1 MKLKALLYLDE
12 DFSKEIMPV
21 LLEEDV
27 EVFDLFH
34 GENLLEEISKGYL
47 DILFFSCTCRS
58 CKDEVTPT
66 IKKIKQLDPRIEI
79 ICVGTREDDSQA
91 IEAIK
96 CGATACIG
104 TPFDLEQI
112 RGIVVRTR
120 EHDRHRKEILEME
133 TALQEKYIFADMV
146 SKNPEILDI
155 FTLIKRIAPYYR
167 TMLIQGDTGTGK
179 EVLAKAVHKLST
191 SPNEPFIVCNCSGLV
206 ENLIESELFGHVK
219 GSFTGAVSNKEGL
232 FEAAGN
238 GTIFLD
244 EIGHMPLSFQPHLLR
259 VLQDGEYRRVGS
271 TKSVKAGC
279 KIIAATNVELSDEV
293 KKGNFREDLFF
304 RLSVVTITVPPLRER
319 KEDIPLLSRFFLDR
333 LNRKIGKNIR
343 GITMDVKR
351 ILMTYD
357 WPGNIRELENIL
369 ERAVLVTTVN
379 FIRPHDLPSYLS
391 GVTKER
397 YLSILP
403 LDDMERNHIQQALIA
418 SGGNKSNAASLL
430 RISRRALGR
439 KLDKYG
445 LGQK

>member
-1 MKLKALLYLDE
+1 MKLKALLYVDE

-27 EVFDLFH
+27 EVFDLYH
-34 GENLLEEISKGYL
+34 GENILEEISKGYL
-47 DILFFSCTCRS
+47 DILFFSCS
-58 CKDEVTPT
+58 CKFCNDDVTPT

-79 ICVGTREDDSQA
+79 VCVGNREDDAQVV
-91 IEAIK
+91 EAIK
-96 CGATACIG
+96 CGATACLG

-112 RGIVVRTR
+112 RGIVIRTR
-120 EHDRHRKEILEME
+120 ELDRHRKTILEME
-133 TALQEKYIFADMV
+133 TALQEKYVFADMV
-146 SKNPEILDI
+146 SRNPEILDI

-167 TMLIQGDTGTGK
+167 SMLIQGDTGTGK
-179 EVLAKAVHKLST
+179 EVLAKAVHKMSPLSK
-191 SPNEPFIVCNCSGLV
+191 EPFIVCNCSGLV

-219 GSFTGAVSNKEGL
+219 GAFTGAVSNKEGL

-259 VLQDGEYRRVGS
+259 VLQDGEFRRVGS
-271 TKSVKAGC
+271 TRSVKAGC
-279 KIIAATNVELSDEV
+279 RIIAATNVDLAEEV
-293 KKGNFREDLFF
+293 RNGNFREDLFF
-304 RLSVVTITVPPLRER
+304 RLSVVTITIPTLRER

-351 ILMTYD
+351 ILMSYD

-379 FIRPHDLPSYLS
+379 FIRSQDLPSYLS
-391 GVTKER
+391 GMTKE
-397 YLSILP
+397 STSPILP
-403 LDDMERNHIQQALIA
+403 LEVMEKNHIQQALIA
-418 SGGNKSNAASLL
+418 SGGNKSSAASLL

-439 KLDKYG
+439 KLSKYG
-445 LGQK
+445 LSKK